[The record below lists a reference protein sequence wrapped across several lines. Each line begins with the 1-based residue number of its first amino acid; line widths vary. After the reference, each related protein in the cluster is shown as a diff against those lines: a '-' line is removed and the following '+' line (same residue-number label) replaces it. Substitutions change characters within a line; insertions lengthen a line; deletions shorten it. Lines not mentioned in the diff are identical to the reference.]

1 MSAIDKLS
9 KVTTLAAS
17 DLVALFSSAAGSDV
31 AATLATLATYLQTL
45 IAAGVSLVT
54 QYAAP
59 SATGFSITV
68 TPLENGGSVYLNL
81 TPVAGY
87 AAGTIVLPAVANC
100 QDGQELLCTTTN
112 AVTTLTLNANGSS
125 ITGGPST
132 LAAGGFFRLRFD
144 GFYKTWARV
153 G

>member
-9 KVTTLAAS
+9 KVSTLSDS
-17 DLVALFSSAAGSDV
+17 DLVALFSASAGTDV
-31 AATLATLATYLQTL
+31 TATLATLAAYLQTL
-45 IAAGVSLVT
+45 LAAGSELIT

-59 SATGFSITV
+59 NATGFSVSIV
-68 TPLENGGSVYLNL
+68 PPENGSSVYLTL

-87 AAGTIVLPAVANC
+87 AAGTIVLPVLAAC
-100 QDGQELLCTTTN
+100 QHGQEVLVSTTN
-112 AVTTLTLNANGSS
+112 AVTTLTINANGSS
-125 ITGGPST
+125 VIGGPST

-144 GFYKTWARV
+144 GVYKTWSRV

>member
-9 KVTTLAAS
+9 KVTSLSAS
-17 DLVALFSSAAGSDV
+17 DLVALFSNSVGSDV
-31 AATLATLATYLQTL
+31 AASVATLAAYLQTL
-45 IAAGVSLVT
+45 LTSGSGYAT

-59 SATGFSITV
+59 SATGFTV
-68 TPLENGGSVYLNL
+68 TIAPPENGGSVYLNL

-87 AAGTIVLPAVANC
+87 PAGTIVLPALATC
-100 QDGQELLCTTTN
+100 QDAQEVLVSITN
-112 AVTTLTLNANGSS
+112 PVTVLTVNANGSS
-125 ITGGPST
+125 VIGAPTT

-144 GFYKTWARV
+144 GVLKSWARV

>member
-1 MSAIDKLS
+1 MSAIDRLS
-9 KVTTLAAS
+9 KVTTLSDS

-31 AATLATLATYLQTL
+31 AATLSTLVSYLQSELT
-45 IAAGVSLVT
+45 AGVGLVT

-59 SATGFSITV
+59 NASGFSVAIAPPT
-68 TPLENGGSVYLNL
+68 NGASMYLLL

-87 AAGTIVLPAVANC
+87 AAGTIVLPSIT
-100 QDGQELLCTTTN
+100 QDGQEVLVSTTN
-112 AVTTLTLNANGSS
+112 AITALTISGGTVTGAPT
-125 ITGGPST
+125 T
-132 LAAGGFFRLRFD
+132 LAAGGFFRLRYD

>member
-9 KVTTLAAS
+9 KVTTLSGA
-17 DLVALFSSAAGSDV
+17 DLVALFSSSAGSDV

-45 IAAGVSLVT
+45 LTTGAGFIT

-59 SATGFSITV
+59 SATGFSV
-68 TPLENGGSVYLNL
+68 TIAPVENGGSVYLNL

-87 AAGTIVLPAVANC
+87 AAGTITLPAVATC
-100 QDGQELLCTTTN
+100 QDGQEVLVSSTN
-112 AVTTLTLNANGSS
+112 SVTTLTIAANGSS
-125 ITGGPST
+125 VTGGPTT
-132 LAAGGFFRLRFD
+132 LAAGAFFRLRFD
-144 GFYKTWARV
+144 GVFKTWARV